1 MAWKT
6 VEREPMEDDGIEMWK
21 PELVGDYRKGEY
33 IDREDDVGLKNDSTI
48 YQFHDKDTGRDWKTW
63 GSAMIDSLMKDIKI
77 GQIIRLEYMGKKQSA
92 KGNMYKVFQLAVWE
106 DDDEGGD
113 SPSSSSS
120 SSAREDVD
128 VDMSPNELVFNPE
141 LEAGVIVND
150 LINNW
155 PEDKGRMTKL
165 GLLQLAEEQL
175 KGARQDLRRA
185 MAQDITGRKR
195 IPTE

>member
-21 PELVGDYRKGEY
+21 PELVGDFRKGEY

-63 GSAMIDSLMKDIKI
+63 GSAMIDSLMKDIQI
-77 GQIIRLEYMGKKQSA
+77 GTIIRLEYMGKKQSA

-106 DDDEGGD
+106 DEEE

-120 SSAREDVD
+120 SPESE
-128 VDMSPNELVFNPE
+128 SELVGEFSLSPVEYVNTIVNRF
-141 LEAGVIVND
+141 LEADEPITKNSLFNQARDELLLVD
-150 LINNW
+150 
-155 PEDKGRMTKL
+155 PEFLSDVAK
-165 GLLQLAEEQL
+165 EI
-175 KGARQDLRRA
+175 DRR
-185 MAQDITGRKR
+185 DYS
-195 IPTE
+195 